1 MKHYSFI
8 HFFIIHYS
16 SFQTLFNYFSW
27 YRNRTNTTTNTNHL
41 WIGFLYI
48 LYGLI
53 GGSFGYGLSLILRIE
68 LTLPG
73 FILCP
78 PPQYNPIITFHG
90 LFTTSFMIMP
100 ILIGGFG
107 NFLIPLL
114 LCSSDMIFPRL
125 NALSLWLVFGSLF
138 LMLLAVFF
146 PWSVNYWSST

>member
-1 MKHYSFI
+1 MYFHSFTPANKNNTI
-8 HFFIIHYS
+8 LCYPNAVIPTTS
-16 SFQTLFNYFSW
+16 LFL
-27 YRNRTNTTTNTNHL
+27 TTNHVC
-41 WIGFLYI
+41 IGFLHI

-73 FILCP
+73 FILCS

-107 NFLIPLL
+107 IIRNSIKNNIVTVLLFLIYHNI
-114 LCSSDMIFPRL
+114 S
-125 NALSLWLVFGSLF
+125 LS
-138 LMLLAVFF
+138 
-146 PWSVNYWSST
+146 